1 MVIAHFLSEKETYIN
16 KWYTAATRSSTIVQQ
31 EAAPQHNT

>member
-1 MVIAHFLSEKETYIN
+1 MVFAHLLSEIDTYIN
-16 KWYTAATRSSTIVQQ
+16 KWYTAATRSSTTAQQ